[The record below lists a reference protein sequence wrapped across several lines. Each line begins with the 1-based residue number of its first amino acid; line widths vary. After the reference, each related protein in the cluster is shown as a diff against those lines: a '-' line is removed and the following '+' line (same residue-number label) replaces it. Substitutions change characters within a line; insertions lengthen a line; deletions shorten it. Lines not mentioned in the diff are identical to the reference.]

1 MKQRNLDVS
10 LDYWISGRKL
20 KRRTKSGEI
29 GITCEKCEKAQTEGT
44 GIYPYRIGNKEFGWA
59 AILIVAC
66 KDHAKLAMD
75 KLNDTGELVT

>member
-1 MKQRNLDVS
+1 M
-10 LDYWISGRKL
+10 
-20 KRRTKSGEI
+20 
-29 GITCEKCEKAQTEGT
+29 TCEACEKAQTEGT